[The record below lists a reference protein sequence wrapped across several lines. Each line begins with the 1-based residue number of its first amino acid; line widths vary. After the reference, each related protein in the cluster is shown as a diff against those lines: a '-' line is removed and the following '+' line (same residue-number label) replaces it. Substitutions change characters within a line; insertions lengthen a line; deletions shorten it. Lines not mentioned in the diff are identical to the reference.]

1 MKKYEC
7 IVCSYIYDP
16 DEGDPDEGLAP
27 GIAFE
32 DIPENRFCP
41 VCGVGKKDIVVVE

>member
-1 MKKYEC
+1 MTMYEC
-7 IVCSYIYDP
+7 TVCSYIY
-16 DEGDPDEGLAP
+16 DPDEGLAP

-32 DIPENRFCP
+32 DIPEDRFCP